1 MYKYAYI
8 HISSLPL
15 SVPVIIRQPV
25 YRVEGKFCLR
35 HGTRIHLRHKDC
47 GFSIT
52 SKLVLL
58 HFLFFE
64 KKNKNKN
71 QRQTWWTTMV
81 HVGAELNASAQVRV
95 LRSLCRFRSFS
106 SSYRS
111 FHALPCRSKSHK
123 HIGSDALDPRLDD
136 LGKVLRDEYAVIRD
150 HYGKSDCF
158 LSSCARGRL
167 VDRPSSSHQKP
178 QSIQL
183 SLRMGS

>member
-58 HFLFFE
+58 HFSFFE
-64 KKNKNKN
+64 KKKKKIK
-71 QRQTWWTTMV
+71 T
-81 HVGAELNASAQVRV
+81 
-95 LRSLCRFRSFS
+95 
-106 SSYRS
+106 
-111 FHALPCRSKSHK
+111 KDK
-123 HIGSDALDPRLDD
+123 
-136 LGKVLRDEYAVIRD
+136 
-150 HYGKSDCF
+150 
-158 LSSCARGRL
+158 LSGRL
-167 VDRPSSSHQKP
+167 WYMLVQN
-178 QSIQL
+178 
-183 SLRMGS
+183 